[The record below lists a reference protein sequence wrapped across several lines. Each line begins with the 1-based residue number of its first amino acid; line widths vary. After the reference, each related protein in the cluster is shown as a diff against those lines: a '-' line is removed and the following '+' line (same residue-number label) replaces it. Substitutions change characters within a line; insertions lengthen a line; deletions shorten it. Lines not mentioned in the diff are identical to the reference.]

1 TVPGGTGTQSLISFD
16 TATPGTVTTIGNITG
31 LVGGAGEAVV
41 GIDIRPSN
49 GMLYA
54 VTNNAGAG
62 RLYTV
67 NTATGLATHVRTT
80 PFPPPGA
87 ALGVDFNPVPDLLR
101 ITSDT
106 GETLRI
112 NPGTAAVAGTDT
124 ALAYAATD
132 PANGTAPVVVG
143 SAYTNNFAG
152 ATSTKLYDID
162 AN

>member
-1 TVPGGTGTQSLISFD
+1 
-16 TATPGTVTTIGNITG
+16 
-31 LVGGAGEAVV
+31 
-41 GIDIRPSN
+41 N
-49 GMLYA
+49 GMLYS

-67 NTATGLATHVRTT
+67 NTATGVATQVGTT
-80 PFPPPGA
+80 PFTLTGA
-87 ALGVDFNPVPDLLR
+87 AFGVDFNPVPDLLR

-106 GETLRI
+106 GENLRI

-162 AN
+162 ANLDRVVLQGAATPNDGQLFTRGGLGFDTTDQVGFDIT